1 MGLIS
6 TQKKKNKRKE
16 EEHSRFDPSV
26 GQVEVFQNGI
36 ALHDLE
42 DLTAG
47 LRCQF
52 HVADVERREPGVML
66 QSTNDGHCI
75 SAGKKQ
81 PHWLYRYFNQH
92 GETFF

>member
-1 MGLIS
+1 M
-6 TQKKKNKRKE
+6 
-16 EEHSRFDPSV
+16 
-26 GQVEVFQNGI
+26 FQNGI

-52 HVADVERREPGVML
+52 HVADVERREPGVMF

-75 SAGKKQ
+75 SARKKQ
-81 PHWLYRYFNQH
+81 PH
-92 GETFF
+92 